1 MSGGKKIPI
10 GLFWARK
17 AAAIS
22 YSLSAEEVAF
32 YLREDYLLLSDL
44 RTAADLDA
52 VTVMMNAK
60 VEQIT

>member
-32 YLREDYLLLSDL
+32 SLREDYLLLSDL